1 MPSSPTTRNRLIKQG
16 TGENLNTWGA
26 NLNTGA
32 LDLIDAA
39 LDGLVSFSLSGA
51 RTLTSAN
58 YADDEARRRI
68 IFITGGTG
76 GSVTVPSV
84 EKLYIVRNGSSGN
97 VTVGHVGGSQVTV
110 PAGAITIVI
119 CDGANAFG
127 GGADAL
133 TLAAANAY
141 TDATAFTANAGILPG
156 QTGNSGRVLST
167 NGTNA
172 LWQTLTVAA
181 ISDYVADQTT
191 RANTLR
197 AQAIAF
203 AVAL

>member
-1 MPSSPTTRNRLIKQG
+1 MPSSPTTRNRLNKQG

-58 YADDEARRRI
+58 YVDDEARRRI

-110 PAGAITIVI
+110 PPGAITLVI

-127 GGADAL
+127 GGTDL
-133 TLAAANAY
+133 VTLAAANAY

-156 QTGNSGRVLST
+156 QTGNAGEFLST

-172 LWQTLTVAA
+172 LWQAVTVAA
-181 ISDYVADQTT
+181 ISDYVADQLT
-191 RANTLR
+191 RANALR

>member
-1 MPSSPTTRNRLIKQG
+1 MPSTPTTRNRLNKQG

-51 RTLTSAN
+51 KTLTSAN
-58 YADDEARRRI
+58 YVDDEARRRI

-110 PAGAITIVI
+110 PAGAITLVI

-127 GGADAL
+127 GGTDVL

-167 NGTNA
+167 NGTTA
-172 LWQTLTVAA
+172 LWF
-181 ISDYVADQTT
+181 DYVADQLT
-191 RANTLR
+191 RANALR

-203 AVAL
+203 AVVL

>member
-39 LDGLVSFSLSGA
+39 LDGLVSFSLSGT
-51 RTLTSAN
+51 RTLTSTN
-58 YADDEARRRI
+58 YADDESRRRI

-127 GGADAL
+127 GGTDVL

-141 TDATAFTANAGILPG
+141 TDATAFAATAGILPG
-156 QTGNSGRVLST
+156 QTSNSGKYLST
-167 NGTNA
+167 NGTSA
-172 LWQTLTVAA
+172 LWQAVTVAG

-191 RANTLR
+191 RADALR

>member
-1 MPSSPTTRNRLIKQG
+1 MPSSPTTRNRLNKQG

-58 YADDEARRRI
+58 YVDDEARRRI

-110 PAGAITIVI
+110 PAGGITLVI

-127 GGADAL
+127 GGTDVL

-156 QTGNSGRVLST
+156 QTSNSGKYLST

-172 LWQTLTVAA
+172 LWQTLAVAA